1 MALDLVPAW
10 PAVGSLAGGAGALGL
25 AWAIREHRGR
35 PGVDWFLGVFAA
47 QATWCCAYGVGLL
60 VADPTLRAALEAATW
75 LGVVWTGI
83 AFLGFALEYT
93 GRSDVVRSRLFAAVV
108 GFGLLS
114 TALLATNPLHGA
126 FWTGLEFDPAFGV
139 ATVSYAFGPWAYLV
153 VAVETVLVASA
164 VFLLVDTLLS
174 YGPLY
179 RRESAAVALSSLP
192 PGFALVAWTLELGP
206 VPQLQLAPLMFVPH
220 MVLDAYAFDRA
231 EMFDRNPTTSR
242 AAERTA
248 IDDLRDPILALALDR
263 RVVRLNPAAETVLG
277 VDAETARDRPLDAFL
292 DLPVDV
298 GGGNGAN
305 DNDETDGSE
314 NGETDGSENGETD
327 GSENGETDG
336 SENGETEDG
345 SGTGAADAGARET
358 VAVESR
364 DGAGRR
370 TYAVSTSPL
379 TDPSGTHVGYTVV
392 FSDVTER
399 ERRRQQLEV
408 LNRVLR
414 HNLRNDAGV
423 VNGYGELLADR
434 LEDPELA
441 RMADAIERRAGA
453 LAALG
458 EKAGTVEALLTDGE
472 ADAVAVDDLV
482 ENVVADA
489 RDREP
494 DATVELDVERDAGA
508 ADGGTA
514 RSWITRVRAD
524 ALRAVADNTVENAL
538 VHHDGEGVERDDGGP
553 WVRVT
558 LEREGGDERDGG
570 AEDADD
576 GEGDAGD
583 DDRPARFRLTVADDG
598 PGIPDHE
605 IETVESGRETAL
617 EHGSGLGLW
626 VVAWGA
632 AAVGADVDYAEREPR
647 GTRVTVSIPV
657 VD

>member
-1 MALDLVPAW
+1 MVLDLVPAW
-10 PAVGSLAGGAGALGL
+10 PAVGSLAGGAGAIGL
-25 AWAIREHRGR
+25 ALAIREHRGR

-47 QATWCCAYGVGLL
+47 QATWCLSYGVGLL
-60 VADPTLRAALEAATW
+60 VSDPTLRAALETTAW
-75 LGVVWTGI
+75 LGIVWTGV

-93 GRSDVVRSRLFAAVV
+93 GRSDVVRGRLFASVV

-114 TALLATNPLHGA
+114 TALLATNPFHGA
-126 FWTGLEFDPAFGV
+126 FWTGFGIDPAFGV
-139 ATVSYAFGPWAYLV
+139 ATASYAFGLWAYLV

-192 PGFALVAWTLELGP
+192 PGFALVAWTLQIGP
-206 VPQLQLAPLMFVPH
+206 VPRLQLAPIMFVPH
-220 MVLDAYAFDRA
+220 VLLDAYAFNRA

-248 IDDLRDPILALALDR
+248 IDDLADPIVALAPDR
-263 RVVRLNPAAETVLG
+263 RVVRLNPAAETLLG
-277 VDAETARDRPLDAFL
+277 ADAETARDRPLDAFL
-292 DLPVDV
+292 DVPVGADGKDNESGDDE
-298 GGGNGAN
+298 GG
-305 DNDETDGSE
+305 T
-314 NGETDGSENGETD
+314 T
-327 GSENGETDG
+327 
-336 SENGETEDG
+336 
-345 SGTGAADAGARET
+345 RET
-358 VAVESR
+358 VEV
-364 DGAGRR
+364 DTGLGAGRR

-379 TDPSGTHVGYTVV
+379 TDPSGTRVGYTVV

-423 VNGYGELLADR
+423 VHGYGELLADR

-458 EKAGTVEALLTDGE
+458 EKAGTVERLLSDGE
-472 ADAVAVDDLV
+472 ANAVAVDELV
-482 ENVVADA
+482 ESAVADA
-489 RDREP
+489 RERDG
-494 DATVELDVERDAGA
+494 DATVELDVGRGTERD
-508 ADGGTA
+508 TEE
-514 RSWITRVRAD
+514 WTTRVRAD
-524 ALRAVADNTVENAL
+524 ALRAVVENTVENAV

-553 WVRVT
+553 WVRVS
-558 LEREGGDERDGG
+558 LKRER
-570 AEDADD
+570 
-576 GEGDAGD
+576 GEGDEEEP
-583 DDRPARFRLTVADDG
+583 DRFVLTVADDG

-605 IETVESGRETAL
+605 IETVEAGRETAL

-632 AAVGADVDYAEREPR
+632 AAVGADIDYAEREPR
-647 GTRVTVSIPV
+647 GTTVTVSIPIV
-657 VD
+657 NGE

>member
-1 MALDLVPAW
+1 
-10 PAVGSLAGGAGALGL
+10 
-25 AWAIREHRGR
+25 
-35 PGVDWFLGVFAA
+35 
-47 QATWCCAYGVGLL
+47 
-60 VADPTLRAALEAATW
+60 
-75 LGVVWTGI
+75 
-83 AFLGFALEYT
+83 
-93 GRSDVVRSRLFAAVV
+93 VVRSRLFAAVV
-108 GFGLLS
+108 GFGVLS
-114 TALLATNPLHGA
+114 TALLATNSLHGA
-126 FWTGLEFDPAFGV
+126 FWTGFGFDPAFGV

-192 PGFALVAWTLELGP
+192 PGFALVAWALELGP

-220 MVLDAYAFDRA
+220 VLLDAYAFDRA

-248 IDDLRDPILALALDR
+248 IDDLADPIVALALDG
-263 RVVRLNPAAETVLG
+263 RVVRLNPAAEALLG
-277 VDAETARDRPLDAFL
+277 VDAETARDRPLDEFL
-292 DLPVDV
+292 ELPIAV
-298 GGGNGAN
+298 GGSDGEGGEGGE
-305 DNDETDGSE
+305 DEEGDATGVDG
-314 NGETDGSENGETD
+314 
-327 GSENGETDG
+327 
-336 SENGETEDG
+336 
-345 SGTGAADAGARET
+345 AGARET
-358 VAVESR
+358 VEIDAGT
-364 DGAGRR
+364 GAGRR
-370 TYAVSTSPL
+370 TYAVSVSPL
-379 TDPSGTHVGYTVV
+379 TDPSGTRVGYTVV

-423 VNGYGELLADR
+423 VHGYGELLADQ

-458 EKAGTVEALLTDGE
+458 EKAGTVETLLSDG
-472 ADAVAVDDLV
+472 AASAVAVDELV
-482 ENVVADA
+482 ETVVADA
-489 RDREP
+489 REGNS
-494 DATVELDVERDAGA
+494 DATIALDIEREAETG
-508 ADGGTA
+508 DGESNEWT
-514 RSWITRVRAD
+514 TRVRAD
-524 ALRAVADNTVENAL
+524 ALHAVVQNTVENAL
-538 VHHDGEGVERDDGGP
+538 AHHDSDGVEREDGGP

-558 LEREGGDERDGG
+558 LERETGGEGQS
-570 AEDADD
+570 DADD
-576 GEGDAGD
+576 AGDAGA

-647 GTRVTVSIPV
+647 GTTVTVSIPV
-657 VD
+657 VAES

>member
-10 PAVGSLAGGAGALGL
+10 PAVGSLAGGAGALAL

-47 QATWCCAYGVGLL
+47 QATWCCSYGVGLL
-60 VADPTLRAALEAATW
+60 VTDPTLRAALEATMW
-75 LGVVWTGI
+75 LGVIWTGI

-93 GRSDVVRSRLFAAVV
+93 GRSDVVRSRLFGAIV

-114 TALLATNPLHGA
+114 SALVATNPLHGA
-126 FWTGLEFDPAFGV
+126 FWTGLAPDPAFGV
-139 ATVSYAFGPWAYLV
+139 ETVSYAFGPWAYLT
-153 VAVETVLVASA
+153 VAAETVLVASA

-192 PGFALVAWTLELGP
+192 PGFALVAWTLQIGP

-220 MVLDAYAFDRA
+220 MILDAYAFDRA

-277 VDAETARDRPLDAFL
+277 VDAETARDRPLAEFL
-292 DLPVDV
+292 ELPVAV
-298 GGGNGAN
+298 GDGADAALVTGGSDPDDGPG
-305 DNDETDGSE
+305 DETDSAGSE
-314 NGETDGSENGETD
+314 PGDG
-327 GSENGETDG
+327 GS
-336 SENGETEDG
+336 
-345 SGTGAADAGARET
+345 RET
-358 VAVESR
+358 VEIDSAA
-364 DGAGRR
+364 GTGRR
-370 TYAVSTSPL
+370 TYAVSVSRL
-379 TDPSGTHVGYTVV
+379 TDPNGTHVGYTVV
-392 FSDVTER
+392 LSDVTER

-408 LNRVLR
+408 LNRILR

-423 VNGYGELLADR
+423 VHGYGEILRDR
-434 LEDPELA
+434 LEDPELV
-441 RMADAIERRAGA
+441 RMADAVERRAGA

-458 EKAGTVEALLTDGE
+458 EKAGTVERLLADNDPVATDVRE
-472 ADAVAVDDLV
+472 LVDS
-482 ENVVADA
+482 VVADA
-489 RDREP
+489 RERD
-494 DATVELDVERDAGA
+494 DAAPVELAVEGDDAAESDDAG
-508 ADGGTA
+508 DGDWT
-514 RSWITRVRAD
+514 TRVRPD
-524 ALRAVADNTVENAL
+524 ALRAVVENTVENAID
-538 VHHDGEGVERDDGGP
+538 HHDGEGAEREDGEA
-553 WVRVT
+553 WVRVA
-558 LEREGGDERDGG
+558 LRREGGD
-570 AEDADD
+570 
-576 GEGDAGD
+576 GEGTTAGD
-583 DDRPARFRLTVADDG
+583 ARFVLTVEDDG

-605 IETVESGRETAL
+605 VEAVESGRETAL

-632 AAVGADVDYAEREPR
+632 AAVGADVEYADREPR

-657 VD
+657 VDDL

>member
-25 AWAIREHRGR
+25 ALAVREHRGR

-47 QATWCCAYGVGLL
+47 QATWCLSYGAGLL
-60 VADPTLRAALEAATW
+60 VTDPTLRTALEGTTW

-108 GFGLLS
+108 AFGLLS
-114 TALLATNPLHGA
+114 TGFLVTNPIHGA
-126 FWTGLEFDPAFGV
+126 FWTGLGIDPAFGV
-139 ATVSYAFGPWAYLV
+139 STVSYAFGPWAYLV

-220 MVLDAYAFDRA
+220 VLLDAYAFDRA

-248 IDDLRDPILALALDR
+248 IDDLADPIVALSLDR
-263 RVVRLNPAAETVLG
+263 RVVRLNPAAEALLG

-292 DLPVDV
+292 DLPGEVD
-298 GGGNGAN
+298 GAE
-305 DNDETDGSE
+305 DEG
-314 NGETDGSENGETD
+314 
-327 GSENGETDG
+327 
-336 SENGETEDG
+336 
-345 SGTGAADAGARET
+345 GARET
-358 VAVESR
+358 VEVDAGA
-364 DGAGRR
+364 GAGRR

-379 TDPSGTHVGYTVV
+379 TDPSGTRVGYTVV

-423 VNGYGELLADR
+423 VHGYGELLADR
-434 LEDPELA
+434 LEDPDLV

-458 EKAGTVEALLTDGE
+458 EKAGTVEALLSNGE
-472 ADAVAVDDLV
+472 ATAVAVDELV
-482 ENVVADA
+482 ENAVVDA
-489 RDREP
+489 REENP
-494 DATVELDVERDAGA
+494 DATVEVDVDRDAGA
-508 ADGGTA
+508 GDGEWT
-514 RSWITRVRAD
+514 TRVRAD
-524 ALRAVADNTVENAL
+524 ALRAVVENTVENAV
-538 VHHDGEGVERDDGGP
+538 VHHDGEGVEREDGEA

-558 LEREGGDERDGG
+558 LGRHMGEGSADDAEGGD
-570 AEDADD
+570 
-576 GEGDAGD
+576 
-583 DDRPARFRLTVADDG
+583 RPERFRLTVADDG

-647 GTRVTVSIPV
+647 GTTVTVSVPV
-657 VD
+657 VNEG

>member
-1 MALDLVPAW
+1 MLDAVPAW
-10 PAVGSLAGGAGALGL
+10 PALGSLAGGAGAIGL
-25 AWAIREHRGR
+25 ALAIREHRGR

-47 QATWCCAYGVGLL
+47 QATWCCSYGVGLL
-60 VADPTLRAALEAATW
+60 VADPTLRAALEATMW

-93 GRSDVVRSRLFAAVV
+93 GRSDVVRSRLFAAIV

-114 TALLATNPLHGA
+114 TALLATNSLHGA
-126 FWTGLEFDPAFGV
+126 FWAGFESDPVFGV
-139 ATVSYAFGPWAYLV
+139 ETVSYAFGPWAYLV

-220 MVLDAYAFDRA
+220 MLLDAYAFDRA

-248 IDDLRDPILALALDR
+248 IDDLTDPIVALALDR

-277 VDAETARDRPLDAFL
+277 VDAETARDRPLVDFL
-292 DLPVDV
+292 DLPVTV
-298 GGGNGAN
+298 GTGSGGDADSDGDAPIDADAN
-305 DNDETDGSE
+305 
-314 NGETDGSENGETD
+314 
-327 GSENGETDG
+327 
-336 SENGETEDG
+336 
-345 SGTGAADAGARET
+345 SGTGGSDPDAGGSRET
-358 VAVESR
+358 VEIDSAA
-364 DGAGRR
+364 GTGRR
-370 TYAVSTSPL
+370 TYAVSTSRL
-379 TDPSGTHVGYTVV
+379 TDPNGTHVGYTVV
-392 FSDVTER
+392 LSDITER

-408 LNRVLR
+408 LNRILR

-423 VNGYGELLADR
+423 VRGYGEILRDR
-434 LEDPELA
+434 LDDDELV

-458 EKAGTVEALLTDGE
+458 EKAGTVERLVSD
-472 ADAVAVDDLV
+472 ADPSPVTVDEVVASA
-482 ENVVADA
+482 VADA
-489 RDREP
+489 RERAP
-494 DATVELDVERDAGA
+494 DATVESALG
-508 ADGGTA
+508 DGDRT
-514 RSWITRVRAD
+514 TRVRED
-524 ALRAVADNTVENAL
+524 ALRAIVENTVENAL
-538 VHHDGEGVERDDGGP
+538 DHHDGEGSEREDGGA
-553 WVRVT
+553 WVRVS
-558 LEREGGDERDGG
+558 LRREGEREVDGG
-570 AEDADD
+570 GAD
-576 GEGDAGD
+576 GASGDA
-583 DDRPARFRLTVADDG
+583 RFALVVEDDG

-605 IETVESGRETAL
+605 VEAVESGRETAL

-626 VVAWGA
+626 VVEWGA
-632 AAVGADVDYAEREPR
+632 AAIGAEVDYADREPR

-657 VD
+657 VDEA

>member
-10 PAVGSLAGGAGALGL
+10 PAVGSLAGGAGAVAL

-47 QATWCCAYGVGLL
+47 QATWCVSYGVGLL
-60 VADPTLRAALEAATW
+60 VADPAVRAALEATMW
-75 LGVVWTGI
+75 LGVIWTGI

-93 GRSDVVRSRLFAAVV
+93 GRSDVVRSRLFGAIA

-114 TALLATNPLHGA
+114 SALVATNPLHGA
-126 FWTGLEFDPAFGV
+126 FWTDLSRAPVLGV
-139 ATVSYAFGPWAYLV
+139 ETVSYAFGPWAYLT

-192 PGFALVAWTLELGP
+192 PGFALVAWTLQLGP
-206 VPQLQLAPLMFVPH
+206 VPQLQLAPVMFVPH

-248 IDDLRDPILALALDR
+248 IDDLRDPIVALALDR

-277 VDAETARDRPLDAFL
+277 VDAETARDRPLADFL
-292 DLPVDV
+292 DPPVGV
-298 GGGNGAN
+298 GDGA
-305 DNDETDGSE
+305 DGAEADDGS
-314 NGETDGSENGETD
+314 
-327 GSENGETDG
+327 
-336 SENGETEDG
+336 
-345 SGTGAADAGARET
+345 RET
-358 VAVESR
+358 VEVDP
-364 DGAGRR
+364 DGAAGRR
-370 TYAVSTSPL
+370 TYAVSVSRL
-379 TDPSGTHVGYTVV
+379 TDPNGTHVGYTVV
-392 FSDVTER
+392 LSDVTER

-408 LNRVLR
+408 LNRILR

-423 VNGYGELLADR
+423 VHGYGEILRDSLD
-434 LEDPELA
+434 DPELV
-441 RMADAIERRAGA
+441 RMADAVERRAGA

-458 EKAGTVEALLTDGE
+458 EKAGTVERLLADSDPAATD
-472 ADAVAVDDLV
+472 VRDLV
-482 ENVVADA
+482 RAVVADA
-489 RDREP
+489 RDR
-494 DATVELDVERDAGA
+494 DDAATVELAVAEG
-508 ADGGTA
+508 DGDWLTHL
-514 RSWITRVRAD
+514 RPD
-524 ALRAVADNTVENAL
+524 ALRAVVENTVENA
-538 VHHDGEGVERDDGGP
+538 VDHHDGEGTERDDGGA
-553 WVRVT
+553 WVRVS
-558 LEREGGDERDGG
+558 LRRAGG
-570 AEDADD
+570 ATGES
-576 GEGDAGD
+576 EGDD
-583 DDRPARFRLTVADDG
+583 PRFVLTVADDG

-605 IETVESGRETAL
+605 VEAVESGRETAL

-632 AAVGADVDYAEREPR
+632 AAVGAEVEYAEREPR

-657 VD
+657 VDGE